1 MYYKEYWN
9 LNELPFENVP
19 DPRFLYHS
27 ATHEEALMRLLYA
40 SKTQKGAAML
50 SGEVG
55 SGKTTVAR
63 TFIQELSSEEYEV
76 GIIENPSL
84 EAEDFLKEVIYQL
97 GIERAVASK
106 LELLHI
112 LNDVLLQN
120 LNKKKRT
127 VLVVDDAQAIKDV
140 AIFEELRLLLSFQLN
155 NQFLLT
161 LILIG
166 QSGLRDEVV
175 KIPQLDSRISIRYH
189 LKALDLKETAQ
200 YILHR
205 LKIAGM
211 RRNMFTKEA
220 VEKIYEYSGGIPR
233 KINNICDLSLLV
245 GFSKKIE
252 LIDSEIIRQ
261 LIDDAV

>member
-84 EAEDFLKEVIYQL
+84 EAEDFLKEIIYQL

-112 LNDVLLQN
+112 LNDALLQN

-140 AIFEELRLLLSFQLN
+140 AIFEELRLLLNFQLN

-166 QSGLRDEVV
+166 QSGLRDEAV